1 MIGGAEY
8 KCIEMSP
15 LSPLSSSVPHSQMKL
30 CLEDDFN
37 LSTIQVTNTW
47 NYKINY

>member
-15 LSPLSSSVPHSQMKL
+15 LCFRVPHTLMKL

-47 NYKINY
+47 K